1 MPILTMFRLLFLLF
15 LIIPA
20 IEIALFI
27 QIGGVIGVIPTLF
40 LILITA
46 IVGVA
51 LLRLQG
57 LITLVRVQESMNRGE
72 IPAVELL
79 EGLMLLLSGAFLL
92 TPGFFTDAV
101 GFAVLMPAVRR
112 SVAIWLLSH
121 LNIMTFGGGRR
132 PPGGPDVH
140 TDSQGHRTIEGE
152 FQRKD

>member
-1 MPILTMFRLLFLLF
+1 MFRLLFLLF

-27 QIGGVIGVIPTLF
+27 QIGGVIGVIPTLL

-46 IVGVA
+46 IVGVT

-121 LNIMTFGGGRR
+121 LNIMTFGGGR
-132 PPGGPDVH
+132 PPGGSNGY
-140 TDSQGHRTIEGE
+140 TDSEGHRTIEGE
-152 FQRKD
+152 YERKD